1 MSVPHF
7 EFAIGNRPAEDPA
20 EGREE
25 PARRR
30 SGEAPLP
37 RGDGGVAGVHAADWE
52 LGDAPELGPLRASP
66 VRLST
71 GLGSLVKWQ

>member
-37 RGDGGVAGVHAADWE
+37 RGDGGVAGVHAAAA
-52 LGDAPELGPLRASP
+52 LGAPELGPLRASP

-71 GLGSLVKWQ
+71 GLGSPVKWQ